1 MNKKIE
7 FIMCVNDDLYAEEC
21 AYYIRKLEVP
31 EGYSIDIL
39 TIRDADF
46 ITGAYN
52 AAMHA
57 SDAKYKVY
65 LHQDVFL
72 LNKTLIQDMLDI
84 FSDESIGM
92 IGVLGTDKYPLYA
105 KFSSCWNIG
114 ATYACNSYAAFMI
127 DKNNKQIENVVDVV
141 AIDGMFMATQYDV
154 EWNENL
160 RGWHFYDASQSIAFR
175 ERGYRVV
182 VPHQAEPWMMHDAG
196 FCSENGYDAMRKEFC
211 REYQRLGFCYKSED
225 DSKYQSIQT
234 AFMQKKAQLFD
245 CINRGDISKI
255 KSALQEA
262 SKILDEDTDV
272 TVIETLFEIYDSDM
286 KTKGCSD
293 VFYANDWEFEK
304 NRYNYI
310 KFLLRRA
317 ENGFVISEFADL
329 LELLREQVVSDA
341 YVRIVAE
348 HSLLY
353 KGYILEAIQRALDC
367 GRNNRAV
374 ETREETKA

>member
-1 MNKKIE
+1 MNKKID
-7 FIMCVNDDLYAEEC
+7 FIMCVNDDFYAEEC

-92 IGVLGTDKYPLYA
+92 IGVIGTDEYPLSA
-105 KFSSCWNIG
+105 KFASSWNTG
-114 ATYACNSYAAFMI
+114 VTYVCNSYAGMMLDMNNGDI
-127 DKNNKQIENVVDVV
+127 DLIADVL
-141 AIDGMFMATQYDV
+141 AIDGMFMATQYDIK
-154 EWNENL
+154 WNENL

-175 ERGYRVV
+175 EHGYRIV
-182 VPHQAEPWMMHDAG
+182 VPHQATPWMMHDAG

-211 REYQRLGFCYKSED
+211 REYQRLGFRYRIED
-225 DSKYQSIQT
+225 DSKYRSIQA
-234 AFMQKKAQLFD
+234 AFMQKKAELFD
-245 CINRGDISKI
+245 CINRGGIPQIRSG
-255 KSALQEA
+255 LQEA

-286 KTKGCSD
+286 QSKGCSD
-293 VFYANDWEFEK
+293 VFCANDWEFEK

-317 ENGFVISEFADL
+317 ENGFDISEFVDL
-329 LELLREQVVSDA
+329 VEMMREHVVSDA

-353 KGYILEAIQRALDC
+353 KGYILEGLRHLL
-367 GRNNRAV
+367 
-374 ETREETKA
+374 